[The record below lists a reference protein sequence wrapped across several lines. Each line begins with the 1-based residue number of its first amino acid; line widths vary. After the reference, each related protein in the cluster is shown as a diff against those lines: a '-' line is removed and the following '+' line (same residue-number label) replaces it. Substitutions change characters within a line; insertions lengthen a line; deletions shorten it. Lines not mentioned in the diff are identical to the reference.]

1 MPDLAERLRAELGAN
16 YSVSQELGGGGMS
29 RVFLARDSGLD
40 RDVVVKVL
48 RTSLAAA
55 VSAERF
61 RREIMVSAGL
71 QHPNIVPVLSA
82 GAVDNVPFFVMPFV
96 RGESLRARMERGP
109 LSIRETISIMRDVA
123 RGLAIA
129 HEHRIIHRDIKPDN
143 ILLSGGAA
151 SVTDFGVAKAVSD
164 SRRGGEQPQGSTM
177 TGVGIS
183 LGTPAYMA
191 PEQAAADPH
200 LDHRA
205 DLYSLGIVAYE
216 MLAGA
221 PPFHGRSAQAVLSA
235 HLTERPKPIRA
246 RRYDVPG
253 PLVSLIESCLEKEP
267 AQRPRTAAEIV
278 RALDTIDVSSGAFSA
293 ATDRMRR
300 EWRKFVPHAL
310 LALLMIAAV
319 AWGLGGGEPEAPAT
333 PSAALA
339 PPPAAMSLAVQPI
352 RAIGGDAS
360 LASVASGLTE
370 ELTARLSQVP
380 GFRVTAG
387 ANPPVTADSSAAPNL
402 VAAAPAAELV
412 VDGTVRRE
420 RDRLRA
426 SVRIVSV
433 RTDSTAWAGVYEGST
448 DSIFAFQSRIAEAA
462 SAALR
467 GVRP

>member
-1 MPDLAERLRAELGAN
+1 
-16 YSVSQELGGGGMS
+16 
-29 RVFLARDSGLD
+29 
-40 RDVVVKVL
+40 
-48 RTSLAAA
+48 
-55 VSAERF
+55 
-61 RREIMVSAGL
+61 
-71 QHPNIVPVLSA
+71 
-82 GAVDNVPFFVMPFV
+82 
-96 RGESLRARMERGP
+96 
-109 LSIRETISIMRDVA
+109 
-123 RGLAIA
+123 
-129 HEHRIIHRDIKPDN
+129 
-143 ILLSGGAA
+143 
-151 SVTDFGVAKAVSD
+151 
-164 SRRGGEQPQGSTM
+164 
-177 TGVGIS
+177 
-183 LGTPAYMA
+183 
-191 PEQAAADPH
+191 
-200 LDHRA
+200 
-205 DLYSLGIVAYE
+205 
-216 MLAGA
+216 
-221 PPFHGRSAQAVLSA
+221 
-235 HLTERPKPIRA
+235 
-246 RRYDVPG
+246 
-253 PLVSLIESCLEKEP
+253 
-267 AQRPRTAAEIV
+267 
-278 RALDTIDVSSGAFSA
+278 
-293 ATDRMRR
+293 MRR
-300 EWRKFVPHAL
+300 EWRRFVPHAL